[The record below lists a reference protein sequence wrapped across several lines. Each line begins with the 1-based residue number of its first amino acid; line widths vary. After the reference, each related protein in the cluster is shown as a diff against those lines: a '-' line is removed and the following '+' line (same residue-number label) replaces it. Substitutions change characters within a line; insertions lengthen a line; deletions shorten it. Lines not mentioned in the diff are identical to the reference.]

1 MCGLAGM
8 ISTEKTAFNINHFN
22 ILGTLNDERGGDS
35 CGIFIDGQVEYG
47 IAETKYF
54 RDFTINTNYPK
65 SASIAL
71 LHCRKTSAGYTTN
84 LSQAQPVIL
93 RDQNNKIEFVL
104 MHNGIITNA
113 DALAKKYLPE
123 LDIFNLSDSQIMA
136 HIMYHCGYG
145 VLSEYTGC
153 AVFII
158 VDYRKAT
165 PEVLIFKGS
174 SCYNENKAKSERPL
188 YYMVTNGKFYF
199 SSMYYSLYC
208 IDSKKTIYDIP
219 VNQLLTVQNNTL
231 YVVKS
236 YNRTKLTKVNYSYS
250 GVVYY
255 NGSYSNSYLND
266 MIRYNRNT
274 GTYILNNTAAHGEY
288 TTYPSGYV
296 IKEKYLNNSTTADT
310 FYFFRGRLMYNK
322 NCFDFLTSLEDLFDE
337 DVLINICPAVID
349 YFAYNPR
356 IMNKQYCLVTEAFNY
371 ALCNDMSWVSLFSDG
386 NIFTIKDGRIIS
398 KYIYPADAINRFKQ
412 DVKDV
417 YFNFEELEKQIFT
430 FISSKIV
437 DTDAVQ

>member
-1 MCGLAGM
+1 MCGLAGI
-8 ISTEKTAFNINHFN
+8 ISNEKTAFNVNHFN

-35 CGIFIDGQVEYG
+35 CGIFIDGQAEYG

-54 RDFTINTNYPK
+54 RNFTIKTNYPK

-93 RDQNNKIEFVL
+93 HNQNNKVEFVL
-104 MHNGIITNA
+104 MHNGTITNA
-113 DALAKKYLPE
+113 VALAKKYLPE
-123 LDIFNLSDSQIMA
+123 LNTFDLSDSQIMA
-136 HIMYHCGYG
+136 HIMYHCGYS

-158 VDYRKAT
+158 VDYRKPT

-208 IDSKKTIYDIP
+208 IDNKKTIYDVP
-219 VNQLLTVQNNTL
+219 VNQLLMVQSNTL

-236 YNRTKLTKVNYSYS
+236 YNRTKLTKINYGYNEI
-250 GVVYY
+250 VYY
-255 NGSYSNSYLND
+255 NGSYNNSYFD
-266 MIRYNRNT
+266 DIIRYNRGT
-274 GTYILNNTAAHGEY
+274 GTYILNGTAAHGEY
-288 TTYPSGYV
+288 ITYPSGYIV
-296 IKEKYLNNSTTADT
+296 KEKYLKTSTTADT

-337 DVLINICPAVID
+337 DVLINICPEVID

-356 IMNKQYCLVTEAFNY
+356 IVNQQYYFVTEAFSY
-371 ALCNDMSWVSLFSDG
+371 ASCKDMSWVSLFNNGD
-386 NIFTIKDGRIIS
+386 IFTIKDGKITN
-398 KYIYPADAINRFKQ
+398 KYIYPADAISRFRQ
-412 DVKDV
+412 DVKNV
-417 YFNFEELEKQIFT
+417 HFNFEELEKQILT